1 MSTNLSEISASD
13 LIKLYQTGEAS
24 PVEATNSVLDRIA
37 NLQST
42 YNPFCVIDEEKS
54 LADAKE
60 SEKRWQ
66 NGNPLGLMDGVPS
79 TIKDLMLSKGWPTL
93 KGSKTIARDQNWN
106 DDAPIVARMREEG
119 AVFVGKTTTPEFGWK
134 GVTDSP
140 LTGSTRNPWD
150 PSRTPGGSSGGAAVA
165 AALGMGHFN
174 IGSDGG
180 GSIRMPAG
188 FCGVFG
194 LKATFG
200 LVPAY
205 PQSTM
210 GTLSHQGPMTR
221 TVQDAASML
230 NTITRPDHRDW
241 YSAPYR
247 KLDYEASLKNDVRG
261 IKIAF
266 SPTLGYATVD
276 PLVSKKVQDAVKI
289 FEALGCHVTEIDPPM
304 TDPIEHM
311 ITVWSVGLALLV
323 DGTPKDQRY
332 LMDSPLL
339 ELADRGKT
347 ISVLELRKAEQA
359 REELATT
366 ITLFLQNY
374 DFLITPQLAL
384 TAFEVGNEVPP
395 NSGMKRWWEW
405 SPFTYPFNLTQHPAA
420 SVPCGFTNEK
430 LPVSLQIVGSRFD
443 ESRLLN
449 LCYAFEQEKPF
460 KMPKT
465 T

>member
-1 MSTNLSEISASD
+1 MSTNLSKISASD
-13 LIKLYQTGEAS
+13 LVKLYQAGEAS
-24 PVEATNSVLDRIA
+24 PVDATKSVLERIT

-42 YNPFCVIDEEKS
+42 YNAFCIIDEEKS
-54 LADAKE
+54 LSDARE

-93 KGSKTIARDQNWN
+93 KGSRTIARDQSWN
-106 DDAPIVARMREEG
+106 EDAPIVARMRKEG

-165 AALGMGHFN
+165 TALGMGHFN

-188 FCGVFG
+188 FCGIFG

-221 TVQDAASML
+221 TVRDAARML
-230 NTITRPDHRDW
+230 NTITKPDHRDW

-247 KLDYEASLKNDVRG
+247 KLDYEASLRNDITG
-261 IKIAF
+261 IKIAY
-266 SPTLGYATVD
+266 SPTLGYASVN
-276 PLVSKKVQDAVKI
+276 PLVSKQVRNAVKI
-289 FEALGCHVTEIDPPM
+289 FENLGCQITEINPPM

-311 ITVWSVGLALLV
+311 ITLWSVGLAILV
-323 DGTPKDQRY
+323 DGTPKEQRSV
-332 LMDSPLL
+332 MDSPLL
-339 ELADRGKT
+339 ELADRGNHVT
-347 ISVLELRKAEQA
+347 VLELRKAEQA
-359 REELATT
+359 REELATKN
-366 ITLFLQNY
+366 TLFLQ
-374 DFLITPQLAL
+374 D
-384 TAFEVGNEVPP
+384 
-395 NSGMKRWWEW
+395 
-405 SPFTYPFNLTQHPAA
+405 
-420 SVPCGFTNEK
+420 
-430 LPVSLQIVGSRFD
+430 
-443 ESRLLN
+443 
-449 LCYAFEQEKPF
+449 
-460 KMPKT
+460 
-465 T
+465 